1 MHRSIEYQQNRGNKT
16 HGKWTTLRDFN
27 VLETE
32 LARNVHVAVKALCME
47 ERTVKPKRR
56 NAQSVLWRDTTQLC
70 AVQRKFSEDW
80 KKKRMSYWVS
90 SQWSIPERERN
101 RGEQPRSTL
110 WNSQDP
116 WHAKI
121 LVNGKLVFWLNLIH
135 IQQVAL
141 TIFYLPSSWLMF
153 DCCLIVVV
161 SMVWDLASLM
171 FFSYSSRS
179 LKWLSTGASFV
190 VATSCFKYMGYNTC
204 LHFMITV
211 LNLKLCFATDV
222 LTERS
227 GSLSEPGSIFSILI

>member
-1 MHRSIEYQQNRGNKT
+1 MEKLPSLFCYKFFFYSKFWATDAVLGIKT
-16 HGKWTTLRDFN
+16 LHFN
-27 VLETE
+27 SP
-32 LARNVHVAVKALCME
+32 HHS
-47 ERTVKPKRR
+47 PS
-56 NAQSVLWRDTTQLC
+56 Q
-70 AVQRKFSEDW
+70 KFKD
-80 KKKRMSYWVS
+80 RVS
-90 SQWSIPERERN
+90 SFASHFAEPPVQSSASL
-101 RGEQPRSTL
+101 Q
-110 WNSQDP
+110 
-116 WHAKI
+116 
-121 LVNGKLVFWLNLIH
+121 VKLVFWLNLIH

-141 TIFYLPSSWLMF
+141 TIFYLPSSWMMF
-153 DCCLIVVV
+153 YCCLIVVV

-204 LHFMITV
+204 FHFMIAV